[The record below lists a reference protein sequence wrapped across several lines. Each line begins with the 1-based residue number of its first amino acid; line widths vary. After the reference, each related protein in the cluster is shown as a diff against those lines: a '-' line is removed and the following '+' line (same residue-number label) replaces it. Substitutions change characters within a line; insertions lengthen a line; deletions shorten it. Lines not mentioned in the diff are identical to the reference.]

1 MKVIMNFYNKYD
13 NNNNIILNED
23 IPDLI
28 HNNNIP
34 ITTSLINAINSDNNR
49 FNNNIFL

>member
-1 MKVIMNFYNKYD
+1 MKVIMNFYNNYD

-28 HNNNIP
+28 HNNIL
-34 ITTSLINAINSDNNR
+34 ITTHLINSINSDNNR